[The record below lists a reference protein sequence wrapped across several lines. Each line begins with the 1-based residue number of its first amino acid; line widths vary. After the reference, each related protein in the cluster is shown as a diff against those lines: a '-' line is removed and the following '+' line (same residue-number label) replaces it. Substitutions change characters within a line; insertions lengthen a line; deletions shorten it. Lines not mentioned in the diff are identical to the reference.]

1 MISEINTFLF
11 DFDGTILDSR
21 KAIVNVFY
29 ELFQKYGDRQ
39 LTYEMVDQQ
48 FGISFRSI
56 LAGLDSHKQA
66 EIVREYF
73 ELLPEEEERSARLF
87 PGMKE
92 NIFYLKNEGF
102 NVALVTNKEKILVM
116 RSLKKFEIF
125 DLFDVIVTLDD
136 VEKPKPEAEPI
147 ELALRSMKAQKGKS
161 VMIGDSVFDVEAAK
175 NAGIMSC
182 VIDWQNNYPPKGT
195 LPDFLFENINDL
207 MIKFAKYKAI

>member
-56 LAGLDSHKQA
+56 LAGLNSHKQA

>member
-92 NIFYLKNEGF
+92 NIRYLKNEGF
-102 NVALVTNKEKILVM
+102 KLALVTNKEKILVM

-147 ELALRSMKAQKGKS
+147 ELALRSMKAQKRKS

-195 LPDFLFENINDL
+195 LPDFIFENINDL